1 MSLVSQMAF
10 QNPWWADPSAIEKDE
25 KVATATTSK
34 PTIIPRLPE
43 SSSLIMGP
51 RQSGKTTAMKLAIRE
66 LLRSGADPASVLYFS
81 CDSLRDKDDLIRLM
95 DEYRRFHAGSSYV
108 FLDEITFVRD
118 WNVGLLHLF
127 NAGYLRDSRVYV
139 TGSSSVSLY
148 KEALPGRPIK
158 KVVLYPL
165 NFRVFFEAFYRRLEV
180 PSLDVGNVKRIA
192 EVAVKLIPYLNE
204 LNSAL
209 SRYLI
214 TGGFLASAYKEGDP
228 LPSVYETY
236 KDAMLS
242 DLAKLGREER
252 YFKEIMRAV
261 IEKYASRV
269 SENSIA
275 KETSAGSHNTVASY
289 LDLSEKLFLTRIVYR
304 VEWGTGYKPLFRSN
318 KKVYF
323 TDPLLYRVMKLYALG
338 DGRLA
343 DEELAKLLEGVIG
356 EHLMRRYRAGYAIAK
371 SGKEVDFALGDVAVE
386 VKGRSASL
394 RDLNWEKGY
403 VLSHDEFD
411 VTENKAMVPASIFL
425 YLISEDRLF
434 YDF

>member
-1 MSLVSQMAF
+1 
-10 QNPWWADPSAIEKDE
+10 
-25 KVATATTSK
+25 
-34 PTIIPRLPE
+34 
-43 SSSLIMGP
+43 
-51 RQSGKTTAMKLAIRE
+51 
-66 LLRSGADPASVLYFS
+66 
-81 CDSLRDKDDLIRLM
+81 
-95 DEYRRFHAGSSYV
+95 
-108 FLDEITFVRD
+108 
-118 WNVGLLHLF
+118 
-127 NAGYLRDSRVYV
+127 
-139 TGSSSVSLY
+139 
-148 KEALPGRPIK
+148 
-158 KVVLYPL
+158 
-165 NFRVFFEAFYRRLEV
+165 
-180 PSLDVGNVKRIA
+180 
-192 EVAVKLIPYLNE
+192 
-204 LNSAL
+204 
-209 SRYLI
+209 
-214 TGGFLASAYKEGDP
+214 
-228 LPSVYETY
+228 
-236 KDAMLS
+236 
-242 DLAKLGREER
+242 
-252 YFKEIMRAV
+252 MRAV

-356 EHLMRRYRAGYAIAK
+356 EHVMRRYRAGYAIAK